1 MSEKPVVNTQNC
13 DPSTLGLARKP
24 RPAMKKK
31 PATEVVVQLGP
42 FTDGQI
48 TAPEM
53 VRPLEGP
60 TEWLIKPNTGE
71 IVPFDESTP
80 PGKDVIRKYI
90 TVGAQDTDVPDD
102 LPNIGDG
109 YVVERVSQD
118 PLPSMDSVVRQNG
131 TEVVRVIENEGPAA
145 VECKDPPAPPVDE
158 NEEPP
163 VDPNEPEC
171 PPVDEEECTPPPV
184 CPPVDEQEEC
194 DPPVEEEEC
203 PTPPVCPPVDEQ
215 EECDPPVEE
224 EEYTPPP
231 VNEQEECDPPV
242 EEEECTPPP
251 VNEQEECDPP
261 VEEEECT
268 PPPVCPPV
276 VEQEDCDIPV
286 NAVDDCATTTAGCKA
301 VIDVLKNDLGCG
313 DIEITEACAENGQV
327 EIKDGKLHYTPNEG
341 FCGEDVI
348 SYTIGDE
355 NCMNDTAHVY
365 MNVTP
370 AECPQPS
377 GGCEEVTENACPVA
391 EEDCDTGSGN
401 YVRDYEYSS
410 TSYNENLFSEQMDK
424 VNEILNDKMEH
435 INNLIQGKSS
445 WASSYGAGNQFE
457 SAACAPVEEPVAA
470 C

>member
-71 IVPFDESTP
+71 IVPFDAGTP
-80 PGKDVIRKYI
+80 PEKDVIRKYI

-102 LPNIGDG
+102 LPKIGDG

-131 TEVVRVIENEGPAA
+131 TDTVRVIENEGPAA
-145 VECKDPPAPPVDE
+145 VECKDPPPPPVDE

-171 PPVDEEECTPPPV
+171 PTCPPCPPVCEPPVDEEECPTPSV
-184 CPPVDEQEEC
+184 CPPVDEQEDC

-215 EECDPPVEE
+215 ED
-224 EEYTPPP
+224 
-231 VNEQEECDPPV
+231 CDPPV

-251 VNEQEECDPP
+251 CPP
-261 VEEEECT
+261 VEEAECCDT
-268 PPPVCPPV
+268 PA
-276 VEQEDCDIPV
+276 DAV
-286 NAVDDCATTTAGCKA
+286 NDCATTTTGCPV
-301 VIDVLKNDLGCG
+301 VIDVLRNDLGCG
-313 DIEITEACAENGQV
+313 ELEITEACAENGQV

-348 SYTIGDE
+348 SYTMGDE
-355 NCMNDTAHVY
+355 NCMSDTAHVY
-365 MNVTP
+365 MNVKP

-377 GGCEEVTENACPVA
+377 GGCEEVTENACPVV
-391 EEDCDTGSGN
+391 EENCDTGGSN
-401 YVRDYEYSS
+401 HVRDYEYSS
-410 TSYNENLFSEQMDK
+410 TSYSENLFSEQMDK

-445 WASSYGAGNQFE
+445 WASNYGGGNQFE

>member
-71 IVPFDESTP
+71 IVPFEAGTP
-80 PGKDVIRKYI
+80 PEKDVIRKYI
-90 TVGAQDTDVPDD
+90 TVGAQDTDVPED
-102 LPNIGDG
+102 LPKIGDG

-131 TEVVRVIENEGPAA
+131 TDTVRVIENEGPAA
-145 VECKDPPAPPVDE
+145 VECKDPPPPPVDE

-171 PPVDEEECTPPPV
+171 PTCPPCPPVCEPPVDEEECPTPPV
-184 CPPVDEQEEC
+184 CPPVDEQEDCDPPVDEEECPTPPVCPPVDEQEDC

-215 EECDPPVEE
+215 ED
-224 EEYTPPP
+224 
-231 VNEQEECDPPV
+231 
-242 EEEECTPPP
+242 
-251 VNEQEECDPP
+251 CDPP

-276 VEQEDCDIPV
+276 DEQEDCDTPADAV
-286 NAVDDCATTTAGCKA
+286 NDCATTTAGCPV

-313 DIEITEACAENGQV
+313 ELEITEACAENGQV

-348 SYTIGDE
+348 SYTMGDE

-377 GGCEEVTENACPVA
+377 GGCEEITENACPVV
-391 EEDCDTGSGN
+391 EENCDTGGSN
-401 YVRDYEYSS
+401 HVRDYEYSS
-410 TSYNENLFSEQMDK
+410 SSYNETLFSEQMDK

-457 SAACAPVEEPVAA
+457 SAACAPVEEPAAA

>member
-71 IVPFDESTP
+71 IVPFEAGTP
-80 PGKDVIRKYI
+80 PEKDVIRKYI
-90 TVGAQDTDVPDD
+90 TVGAQDTDVPED
-102 LPNIGDG
+102 LPKIGDG

-131 TEVVRVIENEGPAA
+131 TDTVRVIENEGPAA
-145 VECKDPPAPPVDE
+145 VECKDPPPPPVDE

-171 PPVDEEECTPPPV
+171 PTCPPCPPV
-184 CPPVDEQEEC
+184 CEPPVD
-194 DPPVEEEEC
+194 EEEC

-215 EECDPPVEE
+215 E
-224 EEYTPPP
+224 
-231 VNEQEECDPPV
+231 
-242 EEEECTPPP
+242 
-251 VNEQEECDPP
+251 
-261 VEEEECT
+261 
-268 PPPVCPPV
+268 
-276 VEQEDCDIPV
+276 DCDTPADAV
-286 NAVDDCATTTAGCKA
+286 NDCATTTAGCPV

-313 DIEITEACAENGQV
+313 ELEITEACAENGQV

-348 SYTIGDE
+348 SYTMGDE

-377 GGCEEVTENACPVA
+377 GGCEEITENACPVV
-391 EEDCDTGSGN
+391 EENCDTGGSN
-401 YVRDYEYSS
+401 HVRDYEYSS
-410 TSYNENLFSEQMDK
+410 SSYNETLFSEQMDK

-457 SAACAPVEEPVAA
+457 SAACAPVEEPAAA

>member
-71 IVPFDESTP
+71 IVPFDAGTP
-80 PGKDVIRKYI
+80 PEKDVIRKYI

-102 LPNIGDG
+102 LPKIGDG

-131 TEVVRVIENEGPAA
+131 TDTVRVIENEGPAA
-145 VECKDPPAPPVDE
+145 VECKDPPPPPVDE
-158 NEEPP
+158 NEE
-163 VDPNEPEC
+163 

-203 PTPPVCPPVDEQ
+203 TPPPVCPPVDEQ
-215 EECDPPVEE
+215 E
-224 EEYTPPP
+224 
-231 VNEQEECDPPV
+231 
-242 EEEECTPPP
+242 
-251 VNEQEECDPP
+251 
-261 VEEEECT
+261 
-268 PPPVCPPV
+268 
-276 VEQEDCDIPV
+276 DCDTPADAV
-286 NAVDDCATTTAGCKA
+286 NDCATTTAGCPV

-313 DIEITEACAENGQV
+313 ELEITEDDRA
-327 EIKDGKLHYTPNEG
+327 L
-341 FCGEDVI
+341 DVI
-348 SYTIGDE
+348 IPDSPNQPAFPSTLLKPGEKYHT
-355 NCMNDTAHVY
+355 
-365 MNVTP
+365 VTKYKI
-370 AECPQPS
+370 S
-377 GGCEEVTENACPVA
+377 
-391 EEDCDTGSGN
+391 
-401 YVRDYEYSS
+401 
-410 TSYNENLFSEQMDK
+410 
-424 VNEILNDKMEH
+424 VN
-435 INNLIQGKSS
+435 
-445 WASSYGAGNQFE
+445 
-457 SAACAPVEEPVAA
+457 
-470 C
+470 